1 MLDITLWVSCLRVQV
16 GVQNS
21 PWNVLSV
28 EEAFLFLL
36 GLSSRQR
43 LQLLI
48 LKEVVI
54 EGQDKVFKDVIEPLE
69 SVSVNMIPTVKQD
82 LRDNGPP
89 QQVFHVY
96 FIPEAVAETLIKK
109 VSAPPSQKTK
119 LVEAKEHDA
128 DGKVYYAI
136 ESVAQAPNF
145 TCHAL
150 SAITIGNG
158 IIDLATITF
167 SFILF
172 NFSHL
177 YSVLSHLP
185 SGQVS
190 MFIMMK
196 DKLQT
201 VVDSFEIFNV

>member
-1 MLDITLWVSCLRVQV
+1 MALTIISRSTKES
-16 GVQNS
+16 
-21 PWNVLSV
+21 WNVLSV

-82 LRDNGPP
+82 LRDIGPP
-89 QQVFHVY
+89 QQ
-96 FIPEAVAETLIKK
+96 VAETLIKK

-119 LVEAKEHDA
+119 LIEAKEHDA
-128 DGKVYYAI
+128 DEKVYYTI

-145 TCHAL
+145 TCHAP
-150 SAITIGNG
+150 SAITISSG
-158 IIDLATITF
+158 I
-167 SFILF
+167 
-172 NFSHL
+172 
-177 YSVLSHLP
+177 
-185 SGQVS
+185 
-190 MFIMMK
+190 M
-196 DKLQT
+196 
-201 VVDSFEIFNV
+201 